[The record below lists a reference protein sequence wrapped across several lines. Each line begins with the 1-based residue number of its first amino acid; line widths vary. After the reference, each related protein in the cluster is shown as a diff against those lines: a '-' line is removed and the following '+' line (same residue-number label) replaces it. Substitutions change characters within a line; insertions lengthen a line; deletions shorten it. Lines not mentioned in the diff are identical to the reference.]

1 MLLPSRWMMAPTLR
15 VVAVRAN
22 PFSSSHLIY
31 PTNENHPLV
40 PMRQSGTLAASVRRL
55 LWADA
60 MVEGDMSFL
69 RRLDPL
75 ARLFHGRSAAP
86 NLISLESQR
95 HAIVLSSGTSGAPAK
110 FLQNLL
116 TVDTSSLVDA
126 PRPSNG
132 RAMYSHMLN
141 SKGRFAHDVVVFG
154 LGHEA
159 AGMGAGGKAAGDVL
173 VLDVARE
180 SKDALVRLLRMYSMR
195 SDVKIEDGSDSFV
208 VCASLNGDMEGGS
221 FAAFCEDPRV
231 PSLGYRG
238 ILRRDGDVGASSGG
252 DSFLEG
258 LPRSDEDVRASYT
271 KLRLSLGVAEGPR
284 EIPAGSV
291 SLEYNLDGLNGISFN
306 KGCYIGQELMAR
318 THYQGQIRKRL
329 VPFRVEGDGVAEYGE
344 AVCDAEGQPVG
355 VVRADSVDGYG
366 IAMVRLGKA
375 FGSDAGGLRIGSG
388 RAIEA
393 YVPAWWPK
401 AWVETA

>member
-1 MLLPSRWMMAPTLR
+1 
-15 VVAVRAN
+15 
-22 PFSSSHLIY
+22 
-31 PTNENHPLV
+31 
-40 PMRQSGTLAASVRRL
+40 MRQLGTLAASIGRL
-55 LWADA
+55 VWADA
-60 MVEGDMSFL
+60 LRDVNFLQRGNPLSSVVSRQFCAMS
-69 RRLDPL
+69 
-75 ARLFHGRSAAP
+75 ASMTP

-95 HAIVLSSGTSGAPAK
+95 HVIVLSSGTPGAPAK

-116 TVDTSSLVDA
+116 TVDTNSLVDA

-141 SKGRFAHDVVVFG
+141 SKGRFAYDVVVFG

-159 AGMGAGGKAAGDVL
+159 AWAGPGGDVL

-180 SKDALVRLLRMYSMR
+180 SKEALLKLLRMYSLR
-195 SDVKIEDGSDSFV
+195 SDVQIEDGSDAFV
-208 VCASLNGDMEGGS
+208 VCASLNGDMEGGH
-221 FAAFCEDPRV
+221 FAAFCEDPRL

-238 ILRRDGDVGASSGG
+238 ILRRNNGDGSDSSGG
-252 DSFLEG
+252 DGFLEG
-258 LPRSDEDVRASYT
+258 LATSDGDVRASYT
-271 KLRLSLGVAEGPR
+271 KLRLSLGVAEGPK

-329 VPFRVEGDGVAEYGE
+329 VPFRVEGGAAEYDE
-344 AVCDAEGQPVG
+344 SVCDSEGKQVG

-366 IAMVRLGKA
+366 IAMVRLSEA
-375 FGSDAGGLRIGSG
+375 FGSGAGGLWLGSG
-388 RAIEA
+388 DRRAIEA
-393 YVPAWWPK
+393 YQPPWWPVS
-401 AWVETA
+401 WS

>member
-1 MLLPSRWMMAPTLR
+1 MR
-15 VVAVRAN
+15 
-22 PFSSSHLIY
+22 HL
-31 PTNENHPLV
+31 
-40 PMRQSGTLAASVRRL
+40 GTLAASIGRL
-55 LWADA
+55 ASADGLLDLNFLQRGNPLSSVVFRQFRA
-60 MVEGDMSFL
+60 M
-69 RRLDPL
+69 
-75 ARLFHGRSAAP
+75 SASVTP

-95 HAIVLSSGTSGAPAK
+95 HVLVLSSGTPGAPAK

-116 TVDTSSLVDA
+116 TVDTSSLMDA

-159 AGMGAGGKAAGDVL
+159 AVIGADGEAAGDVL

-180 SKDALVRLLRMYSMR
+180 SKEALLKLLRMYSLR
-195 SDVKIEDGSDSFV
+195 SDVMIQDGSGAFV
-208 VCASLNGDMEGGS
+208 VCASLNGDMEGGR

-238 ILRRDGDVGASSGG
+238 ILRRDDGDCPSSGSSGG
-252 DSFLEG
+252 GGFLEG

-271 KLRLSLGVAEGPR
+271 KLRLSLGVAEGPK

-291 SLEYNLDGLNGISFN
+291 SLEYNLDGMNGISFN

-329 VPFRVEGDGVAEYGE
+329 VPFLVEGGGVAEYDE
-344 AVCDAEGQPVG
+344 VVCDADGNQIG

-375 FGSDAGGLRIGSG
+375 FGSGAGGLRTGSG

-393 YVPAWWPK
+393 YVPAWWPE
-401 AWVETA
+401 AWTDTTTAIA